1 MDIVLSHPFSGALY
15 AFFTEKATGEKVPK
29 KIGHPYYQTL
39 YGKNHYETRD
49 LALTQLLMYEKVFIV
64 PADNHMPEIKK
75 HSSGGKYENN
85 ELGLFTDWDYHQRA
99 QAEIE
104 AQIELDQ
111 QDSVISRILA
121 KVPLYSKRQI
131 LRDARLEVALAN
143 KFKCPI
149 LAGSGRNAI
158 IKRLSE
164 IDGNSTPP
172 QFIGAGVVRTTE
184 HYINLASLTF
194 NPTNYDLLYSY
205 KQDREL
211 RLYADSLRKIVS
223 GVGESDDP
231 RKELLLL
238 MRESMEKNSLTKKA
252 SGFLDVTSILLSLAG
267 FIPVA
272 GPFFSGAE
280 LAATAGGK
288 ILDRQA
294 RRTWYEFGPRIK
306 RITDFKEME
315 LLIATE
321 LADT

>member
-15 AFFTEKATGEKVPK
+15 AFFTEQATGEKVPE

-39 YGKNHYETRD
+39 YGKNHYETQD

-64 PADNHMPEIKK
+64 PADNHMPEYKN

-85 ELGLFTDWDYHQRA
+85 ELGLFTDWDEHQKA
-99 QAEIE
+99 QDEIE

-121 KVPLYSKRQI
+121 KVPLHSKRQI

-149 LAGSGRNAI
+149 LAGGGRNTI
-158 IKRLSE
+158 IKRLFE
-164 IDGNSTPP
+164 IDGNFTTP
-172 QFIGAGVVRTTE
+172 QLVGAGVVRTTE

-194 NPTNYDLLYSY
+194 KPTNYDLLYSY

-238 MRESMEKNSLTKKA
+238 MRESMENNSLTKKA

-272 GPFFSGAE
+272 GPFFSAAA

-288 ILDRQA
+288 TFDRQA